1 MKRKIIILWLGIIS
15 YWLFFI
21 LEIVTDIWFGSKFS
35 GYNWKTQSLSFLGQ
49 NGSPLEQWVLV
60 WGVVFTTLITLFAY
74 TFYQINKPKKWAIIA
89 TVFLIT

>member
-21 LEIVTDIWFGSKFS
+21 LEIVTDIWFGSKLP

-49 NGSPLEQWVLV
+49 SGSPLEQWVLV